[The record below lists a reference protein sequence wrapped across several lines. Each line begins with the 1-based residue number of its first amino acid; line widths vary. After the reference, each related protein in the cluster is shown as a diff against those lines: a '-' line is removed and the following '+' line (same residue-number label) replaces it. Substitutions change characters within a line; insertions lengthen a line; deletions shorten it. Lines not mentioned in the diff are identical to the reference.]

1 MNNSKVLVIGDL
13 ILDRYLYGTC
23 DRISPEAP
31 VPIVNLENE
40 KLLLGGA
47 SNVANNLKALGV
59 NVLLFGIIG
68 DDNYGK
74 EFQDILDSK
83 NISNTLISV
92 KNRKTTVKTRIV
104 SNSHQLLRLDSETRN
119 NINEDMEDLIIE
131 KIIKLIPECSIV
143 LISDYNKGFLTNK
156 VLSEI
161 ITFSKNNNIKVI
173 VDPKT
178 PPFNKYSGADI
189 IKPNRN
195 EALSETG
202 LKIIN
207 FETFQLA
214 SKKIQENTGI
224 PVVIITLSEDGVGV
238 AENETFII
246 FPTKAKEIHDVTGAG
261 DTFVAAL
268 TFGLL
273 MNETLQ
279 FSSELANH
287 ASSIVISKQ
296 GCEVVDASEI
306 FNFINKYK
314 NNEFKHK

>member
-47 SNVANNLKALGV
+47 ANVANNLQALGV
-59 NVLLFGIIG
+59 NVLLCGLVG

-74 EFQDILDSK
+74 EFQNLVESK
-83 NISNTLISV
+83 NINNILISI

-104 SNSHQLLRLDSETRN
+104 SNSHQLLRLDSETNN
-119 NINEDMEDLIIE
+119 NINEDTESLV
-131 KIIKLIPECSIV
+131 IKQIFNLIPDCSIL

-161 ITFSKNNNIKVI
+161 ISFSKKINVKVI

-178 PPFNKYSGADI
+178 PPFSKYFGADI
-189 IKPNRN
+189 IKPNRK

-202 LKIIN
+202 LNIID
-207 FETFQLA
+207 FETFKLA

-238 AENETFII
+238 AENKTCLLLA
-246 FPTKAKEIHDVTGAG
+246 TKAKEINDITGAG
-261 DTFVAAL
+261 DTFVAVL

-279 FSSELANH
+279 YSSELANY

-296 GCEVVDASEI
+296 GCEVVDKSEL
-306 FNFINKYK
+306 FNYINKHK
-314 NNEFKHK
+314 NNEFKRK

>member
-13 ILDRYLYGTC
+13 ILDRYLYGKC

-31 VPIVNLENE
+31 VPIVNLQSQ

-47 SNVANNLKALGV
+47 SNVANNLQALGV
-59 NVLLFGIIG
+59 DVLLCGLIG
-68 DDNYGK
+68 EDDYGK
-74 EFQDILDSK
+74 NLQDLLESK
-83 NISNTLISV
+83 NINNVLISV

-104 SNSHQLLRLDSETRN
+104 SNSHQLLRLDNETN
-119 NINEDMEDLIIE
+119 SNINENTEDLVIK
-131 KIIKLIPECSIV
+131 KIITLIPKCSIV
-143 LISDYNKGFLTNK
+143 LISDYNKGFLTNR

-161 ITFSKNNNIKVI
+161 ITFSKNNKVSVI

-178 PPFNKYSGADI
+178 PPFSKYSGADI
-189 IKPNRN
+189 IKPNKI
-195 EALSETG
+195 EAFRETG
-202 LKIIN
+202 LNIID
-207 FETFQLA
+207 FESFQLA

-238 AENETFII
+238 AENQAYFL
-246 FPTKAKEIHDVTGAG
+246 FPTIAKEIHDVTGAG

-273 MNETLQ
+273 MNESLQ
-279 FSSELANH
+279 FSCQLANY

-296 GCEVVDASEI
+296 GCEVVDKLEI
-306 FNFINKYK
+306 LNFTSKHK